1 MAEVFIILS
10 SSSLI
15 LADLGVFD
23 NSSGSLGM
31 GVVGAIYRGG
41 KAGTIR
47 KKLS

>member
-1 MAEVFIILS
+1 MITSIKEPLMPIYK
-10 SSSLI
+10 
-15 LADLGVFD
+15 
-23 NSSGSLGM
+23 GSLGM

>member
-1 MAEVFIILS
+1 MTEIY
-10 SSSLI
+10 SLPI
-15 LADLGVFD
+15 PCPFNCSIA
-23 NSSGSLGM
+23 GSLGM